1 MTNNHYQ
8 FSGSLPENASTYVT
22 RKADGDLYAG
32 LKAGKFCYVLNSRQ
46 SGKSSL
52 RVRTMQR
59 LREEGVQCAAI
70 DLSAGGIQNVPPEE
84 WYADLIDNL
93 IDYFSLDVDFA
104 DWWEA
109 NQLNSLVTRFRKFLE
124 EILLAEVKENIVI
137 FIDEIDSVLSLK
149 FPTDDFFAL
158 IRACYNK
165 RVDNPEYNR
174 LTFCLLGVASP
185 SNLIE
190 DKQRTPFNIGQAI
203 SLTGFQLHEVE
214 PLARGIEGRFPNPEV
229 VMQEIL
235 SWTGGQP
242 FLTQKL
248 CQFMIEESFADN
260 PRNVEQV
267 VKSRIIE
274 NWESQDE
281 PEHLRTIQSRI
292 LRDEQRAGYLLE
304 LYQQIRLRDEQSE
317 ITADDTLEQS
327 ELQLSGL
334 VVRQQNNLR
343 VYNPIY
349 QEVFD
354 QDWIDNQLKNLR
366 PYSENFRFWVASQ
379 GNDASRL
386 LRGKALEE
394 AEAWARDKSL
404 SYQDRQFLAAS
415 KEQEIQ
421 EEIAVKEQEAAL
433 ERERQDREAAE
444 SRNQLLSEANKKVS
458 EANKKAQKQIR
469 NGTAVLLLAVFVAVI
484 LGVFATREGNIALQ
498 AQKMFEDANIK
509 AANKEKEVIALQQ
522 KAQQATEKA
531 KEEQKKAN
539 DANQKATTAREQAKN
554 AQINAD
560 EANQKAI
567 EAKKQ
572 AGVEQ
577 QKAEQSQRNA
587 AQANQQATQATA
599 KAEAEQRKADDANR
613 QAEVVKK
620 EAENLQAQLALA
632 KKDVENVQKLS
643 ALAGELRNVNLT
655 SESDEALRLA
665 GLSFNVKDYK
675 LKQALLLASSSQ
687 AYQQLKNW
695 DKAEQEIKESNNFL
709 AQADKNITSIEG
721 LQIQV
726 LTNKVQGNLLAH
738 KKDISQAMESYKS
751 AFEILN
757 KNPDKTNPFTKTNQ
771 LLAAKDIEAVHRGLI
786 NLLSTNT
793 SAAELRERVEKSL
806 TQHLYAQLE
815 YSLKAENWQ
824 AADIQTYQ
832 LMLNI
837 AKREKERYLDY
848 DDINNFYC
856 PDLQR
861 IDQLWV
867 NSDKRFGF
875 SVQKKIWISTGNR
888 LGIKPSEWND
898 KDSENYFR
906 FATAVGWY
914 DNKKRDEETGSQAR
928 GGFVSSY
935 SEINERI
942 KNDPSVRGT
951 LPINIF
957 SRALSPG
964 EGSILFS
971 RCDL

>member
-1 MTNNHYQ
+1 MLDQYQ

-59 LREEGVQCAAI
+59 LRGEGVQCAAI
-70 DLSAGGIQNVPPEE
+70 DLSAGGIQNVPPEQ

-93 IDYFSLDVDFA
+93 IESFDLDVDFG

-109 NQLNSLVTRFRKFLE
+109 NKLNSLVTRFRKFLE
-124 EILLAEVKENIVI
+124 EILLAEVQENIVI

-165 RVDNPEYNR
+165 RVDNPELLR

-214 PLARGIEGRFPNPEV
+214 PLAKGIKGKFPYPEV
-229 VMQEIL
+229 VMKEIL

-260 PRNVEQV
+260 PRTVKQV

-281 PEHLRTIQSRI
+281 PEHLRTIQARI

-349 QEVFD
+349 QEVFN
-354 QDWIDNQLKNLR
+354 QNWIDNQLKNLR

-394 AEAWARDKSL
+394 AEAWAKPKSL

-421 EEIAVKEQEAAL
+421 EEIAAKEKEAVL
-433 ERERQDREAAE
+433 KRERKDREATE
-444 SRNQLLSEANKKVS
+444 SRNELLSQ
-458 EANKKAQKQIR
+458 ANKKAQRRISV
-469 NGTAVLLLAVFVAVI
+469 GIVILVVAVLGAATLGILSRKQVEVANKQVDKAQKN
-484 LGVFATREGNIALQ
+484 LTQ
-498 AQKMFEDANIK
+498 AQQKTKDVQESERK
-509 AANKEKEVIALQQ
+509 AKDSY
-522 KAQQATEKA
+522 AQAISQERKA
-531 KEEQKKAN
+531 KENEKL
-539 DANQKATTAREQAKN
+539 
-554 AQINAD
+554 AQ
-560 EANQKAI
+560 QKAI
-567 EAKKQ
+567 EADKTAK
-572 AGVEQ
+572 EE
-577 QKAEQSQRNA
+577 K
-587 AQANQQATQATA
+587 QQAENSKKSASKFKQDAAIARQYLNTA
-599 KAEAEQRKADDANR
+599 NSQLSLAQKKESAILAKLKD
-613 QAEVVKK
+613 K
-620 EAENLQAQLALA
+620 EAELNQTNTKNEETKIEVANVRQL
-632 KKDVENVQKLS
+632 VQ
-643 ALAGELRNVNLT
+643 LAGELRNK
-655 SESDEALRLA
+655 SSSDSDEALRLA
-665 GLSFNVKDYK
+665 ALSFNIDNHQ
-675 LKQALLLASSSQ
+675 LKQALLFAAKSQ
-687 AYQQLKNW
+687 AYQQLEKWGDAKKEIRESQKNL
-695 DKAEQEIKESNNFL
+695 STT
-709 AQADKNITSIEG
+709 DKNELNSSYG

-726 LTNKVQGNLLAH
+726 FFLKTQGSVLEQKQEDQEAIKAYTTAFKILKTHTNETDPTKNNPLLTA
-738 KKDISQAMESYKS
+738 E
-751 AFEILN
+751 
-757 KNPDKTNPFTKTNQ
+757 
-771 LLAAKDIEAVHRGLI
+771 DIEAVHRSLLK
-786 NLLSTNT
+786 LLSTNT
-793 SAAELRERVEKSL
+793 PAAELRERVEKSL

-815 YSLKAENWQ
+815 YSLKAKNWQ
-824 AADIQTYQ
+824 AADRQTHG
-832 LMLNI
+832 LMVNI
-837 AKREKERYLDY
+837 AKDYGNLDY
-848 DDINNFYC
+848 NNINNFSC
-856 PDLQR
+856 SDLKT

-867 NSDKRFGF
+867 NNSDKRFGF
-875 SVQKKIWISTGNR
+875 SVQKEIWISTGNR
-888 LGIKPSEWND
+888 LGIKLDEWND
-898 KDSENYFR
+898 KDTENYLR
-906 FATAVGWY
+906 FAKAVDWY
-914 DNKKRDEETGSQAR
+914 S
-928 GGFVSSY
+928 FSSY

-942 KNDPSVRGT
+942 KKGLRGVFPYMGKFGVEGWG
-951 LPINIF
+951 LLNFF
-957 SRALSPG
+957 SRVAT
-964 EGSILFS
+964 
-971 RCDL
+971 CKV